1 MPKDEQ
7 YFFPDHHPAIIDP
20 ANFTRVQREKA
31 NRSRTAYRGASPSR
45 PFVNL
50 LFCQDCGHRLT
61 PIHRKTS
68 SGERNYYI
76 CSTYNSKGKRYCP
89 KAHLIEEEALITDV
103 LTFLRHYRET
113 LTKDPIKLTSYGN
126 GGSLSIE
133 KARQALNYQKKQLQ
147 LLLSQK
153 IRDLS
158 LAPENE
164 VLIQEA
170 YAILQKERSEKIL
183 ALEKELRETEAS
195 LSTKPLPFKDPLTLL
210 DQLIENRS
218 LTRKDLA
225 LLIDR
230 IEVSETGDANF
241 YLHGAL
247 AARRHAGDG
256 V

>member
-1 MPKDEQ
+1 MQLQISVP
-7 YFFPDHHPAIIDP
+7 
-20 ANFTRVQREKA
+20 
-31 NRSRTAYRGASPSR
+31 
-45 PFVNL
+45 
-50 LFCQDCGHRLT
+50 HRL
-61 PIHRKTS
+61 R
-68 SGERNYYI
+68 
-76 CSTYNSKGKRYCP
+76 
-89 KAHLIEEEALITDV
+89 
-103 LTFLRHYRET
+103 
-113 LTKDPIKLTSYGN
+113 
-126 GGSLSIE
+126 
-133 KARQALNYQKKQLQ
+133 
-147 LLLSQK
+147 LLLLNQK

-158 LAPENE
+158 LASENE

-183 ALEKELRETEAS
+183 ALEKELLETEAS

-218 LTRKDLA
+218 FTQKDLS